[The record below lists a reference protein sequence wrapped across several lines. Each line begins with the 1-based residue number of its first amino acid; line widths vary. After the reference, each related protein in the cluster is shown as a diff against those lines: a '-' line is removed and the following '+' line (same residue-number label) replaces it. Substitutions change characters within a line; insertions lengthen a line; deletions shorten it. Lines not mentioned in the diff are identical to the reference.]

1 MNIVRSKPLA
11 WWQSC
16 GGLCVICGTPMSIEP
31 ERKLV
36 KEKYEN
42 GETLV
47 SYVDDDDIE
56 TSAKKTSK
64 LKTSVA
70 KSKLVSTTASSSSE
84 PLEDEQ
90 DEQDEVILFGGGD
103 AATDLIEVQKHM
115 ML

>member
-31 ERKLV
+31 ERKIV

-47 SYVDDDDIE
+47 SFVDEEVE
-56 TSAKKTSK
+56 TTKRKTSK
-64 LKTSVA
+64 KISNA
-70 KSKLVSTTASSSSE
+70 KSKLVPTISE
-84 PLEDEQ
+84 EQLDKEEED
-90 DEQDEVILFGGGD
+90 DEEDGVILFGGGD
-103 AATDLIEVQKHM
+103 AATDFIEVFFY
-115 ML
+115 